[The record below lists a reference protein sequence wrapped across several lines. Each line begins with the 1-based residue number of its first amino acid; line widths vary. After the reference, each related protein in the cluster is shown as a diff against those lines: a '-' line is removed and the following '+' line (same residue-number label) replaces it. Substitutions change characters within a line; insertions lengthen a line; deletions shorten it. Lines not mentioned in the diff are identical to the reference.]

1 MFSKEPLGP
10 VVAVVD
16 SEWARVVETVVSA
29 TIQAEAYGLTSA
41 NVLDVGDDTDPA
53 LQRFIGFNGDAEAAT
68 DEVVAGS
75 LPEDFALQVV
85 SQVGNYGEIFDRN
98 LASLGVER
106 DLNAQWTDGDLM
118 YSPPFV

>member
-53 LQRFIGFNGDAEAAT
+53 LQRFIGFNAEAAT

-106 DLNAQWTDGDLM
+106 ALNVQWTDGDLM
-118 YSPPFV
+118 SSPPFV